1 MTSADPQHARPGG
14 FTQARGRFHRW
25 RRSRPFWGGLLTA
38 LAGVQIFGTTQMSL
52 GGLTFQMGPTGFL
65 SWVIP
70 TVLVACGMFMWFTPQ
85 HRMFYAVVAAVTA
98 LFSLIG
104 VNLGGFFVGLVLG
117 MVGSALGFAWVPA
130 RAPAAPAR
138 EAASAGPLPAVAPSA
153 VAPSVGVPSV
163 GPGPANPPETDDR
176 DRTLVDEIMPVE
188 REAGLS
194 PRDPRFLAGAVALLS
209 LGVAGLL
216 GLNGPTAVRA
226 APAGSACP
234 TPTAPA
240 TSGPTPTASAPSSP
254 TPTASAPSG
263 APDPSAT
270 SGDDTPDPDPGTA
283 LPTTPAGSDD
293 GPVTPAAPD
302 ATPATD
308 VVGATGNLRTGDD
321 ARARPAPIPA
331 PVAAT
336 PGTAPGGTPTAR
348 PAPAGTSTTPPTC
361 ATPTPDDPDDPEQP
375 GPVQPGRPLPR
386 IDAEPGQPTVGTP
399 SKLTGSK
406 VVMTGIRFEGVVD
419 LRTVDG
425 TLRALKF
432 SMRRAVTDDFA
443 LQSTGTAGRPLRYA
457 TDQLTV
463 DGDVAFYATRF
474 TGRLTLLGGP
484 GLVTV
489 TLTPDLP
496 FPDGIPITAPQLVF
510 QDPVMDLAYVDCDV
524 LTTGDEPLRLTLP

>member
-14 FTQARGRFHRW
+14 FSQARRRFHRW

-70 TVLVACGMFMWFTPQ
+70 TILVACGMFMWFAPQ

-98 LFSLIG
+98 VFSLIG
-104 VNLGGFFVGLVLG
+104 VNLGGFFVGLLLG
-117 MVGSALGFAWVPA
+117 MVGSALGFAWAPA
-130 RAPAAPAR
+130 RAPTTSPTGETPTAEQPT
-138 EAASAGPLPAVAPSA
+138 AGESSA
-153 VAPSVGVPSV
+153 VAQPTAVPPAGASSA
-163 GPGPANPPETDDR
+163 GPGPADTPEVDDR
-176 DRTLVDEIMPVE
+176 DRTLVDEIMPVD
-188 REAGLS
+188 RETRLS
-194 PRDPRFLAGAVALLS
+194 PRDPRFLAGTVALLG
-209 LGVAGLL
+209 LGTAGLL
-216 GLNGPTAVRA
+216 ALNGPTPVRA
-226 APAGSACP
+226 APAGSDCP
-234 TPTAPA
+234 A
-240 TSGPTPTASAPSSP
+240 
-254 TPTASAPSG
+254 PTASAPSG
-263 APDPSAT
+263 PSTTPGPPTTPGPGTPTPDP
-270 SGDDTPDPDPGTA
+270 GTPTPDPGTA
-283 LPTTPAGSDD
+283 DPTTPAGPD
-293 GPVTPAAPD
+293 GSLVTDIAGENGD
-302 ATPATD
+302 
-308 VVGATGNLRTGDD
+308 LRPGDD
-321 ARARPAPIPA
+321 ARQQPERTPT
-331 PVAAT
+331 PVVVTPGAT
-336 PGTAPGGTPTAR
+336 PGRPPSAR
-348 PAPAGTSTTPPTC
+348 PAPAATSAAPSACPTF
-361 ATPTPDDPDDPEQP
+361 TPDEPDEPEQP
-375 GPVQPGRPLPR
+375 EPVQPGKPLPR
-386 IDAEPGQPTVGTP
+386 IGAEPGMPTVGTP

-443 LQSTGTAGRPLRYA
+443 LQSTDTAGTPLRYV

-474 TGRLTLLGGP
+474 TGRLALLGGP

-510 QDPVMDLAYVDCDV
+510 QDPVIDLAFVDCDV

>member
-1 MTSADPQHARPGG
+1 MTSADPQHARSGG
-14 FTQARGRFHRW
+14 FSRTRRRFHRW

-70 TVLVACGMFMWFTPQ
+70 TILVACGMFMWFTPQ

-104 VNLGGFFVGLVLG
+104 VNLGGFFVGLLLG

-130 RAPAAPAR
+130 RAPTASGTG
-138 EAASAGPLPAVAPSA
+138 EAAAIGEPPPVAQSTAVPPAGAPPAGPGQSAGAEA
-153 VAPSVGVPSV
+153 
-163 GPGPANPPETDDR
+163 DDPDEP
-176 DRTLVDEIMPVE
+176 DRTLVDEIMPVD
-188 REAGLS
+188 REVGLS
-194 PRDPRFLAGAVALLS
+194 PRDPRFLAGAVALLG
-209 LGVAGLL
+209 LGAAGLL
-216 GLNGPTAVRA
+216 ALNGPMPVRA
-226 APAGSACP
+226 APLGPDCP

-240 TSGPTPTASAPSSP
+240 PSGPPATPGPS
-254 TPTASAPSG
+254 TT
-263 APDPSAT
+263 PDP
-270 SGDDTPDPDPGTA
+270 GDDTPTPDPGTA
-283 LPTTPAGSDD
+283 RPTTPPGAEAD
-293 GPVTPAAPD
+293 PVTSARPD
-302 ATPATD
+302 ARPVTD
-308 VVGATGNLRTGDD
+308 VVGGDRDLRTGDD
-321 ARARPAPIPA
+321 TRAQPAPTPVVTTPAATPGRPPAARPAPVATSAALPA
-331 PVAAT
+331 
-336 PGTAPGGTPTAR
+336 
-348 PAPAGTSTTPPTC
+348 C
-361 ATPTPDDPDDPEQP
+361 ATPTPGEPDESEQP
-375 GPVQPGRPLPR
+375 EPVRPGKPLPR
-386 IDAEPGQPTVGTP
+386 IDADPQTPTVGTP

-419 LRTVDG
+419 LRTTDG
-425 TLRALKF
+425 ALRALKF

-443 LQSTGTAGRPLRYA
+443 LQSAGTAGTPLRYV

-474 TGRLTLLGGP
+474 TGRLALLGGP

-510 QDPVMDLAYVDCDV
+510 QDPVIDLAFVDCDV

>member
-1 MTSADPQHARPGG
+1 MTSADPQHARSGG
-14 FTQARGRFHRW
+14 FSQTRRSFHRW

-38 LAGVQIFGTTQMSL
+38 MAGVQIFGTTQMSL

-70 TVLVACGMFMWFTPQ
+70 TILVACGMFMWFTPQ

-104 VNLGGFFVGLVLG
+104 VNLGGFFVGLLLG
-117 MVGSALGFAWVPA
+117 MVGSALGFAWAPA
-130 RAPAAPAR
+130 RAPAASATG
-138 EAASAGPLPAVAPSA
+138 EAVIPGESPAVAQSTA
-153 VAPSVGVPSV
+153 VPPAGAPPA
-163 GPGPANPPETDDR
+163 GPGPADDP
-176 DRTLVDEIMPVE
+176 DRTLVDEIMPVD
-188 REAGLS
+188 REAGPS
-194 PRDPRFLAGAVALLS
+194 PRDPRFLAGAVALLG
-209 LGVAGLL
+209 LGAAGLL
-216 GLNGPTAVRA
+216 ALNGPMPVRA
-226 APAGSACP
+226 APLGSDC
-234 TPTAPA
+234 
-240 TSGPTPTASAPSSP
+240 P

-263 APDPSAT
+263 PPTTPGPSTTPDP
-270 SGDDTPDPDPGTA
+270 GDDTPTPDPGTA
-283 LPTTPAGSDD
+283 RPTTPPGPD
-293 GPVTPAAPD
+293 GDPVISAQPDARPVTD
-302 ATPATD
+302 LL
-308 VVGATGNLRTGDD
+308 GGNGLRTGED
-321 ARARPAPIPA
+321 APEQPDPT
-331 PVAAT
+331 PVGTTPAAT
-336 PGTAPGGTPTAR
+336 PGRPPAAR
-348 PAPAGTSTTPPTC
+348 PAPAATSAAPSVC
-361 ATPTPDDPDDPEQP
+361 ATPTPGQPGEPDESEQP
-375 GPVQPGRPLPR
+375 APVRPGKPLPR
-386 IDAEPGQPTVGTP
+386 IDADPGTPTVGTP

-419 LRTVDG
+419 LKTIDG

-443 LQSTGTAGRPLRYA
+443 LQTAGTAGTPLRYV

-474 TGRLTLLGGP
+474 TGRLALLGGP

-510 QDPVMDLAYVDCDV
+510 QDPVIDLAFVDCDV